1 MAIIP
6 NLNRVAGKHEVIVAP
21 GAGFCHGVEVA
32 VEKTLYIA
40 KNRKSGHIFLDGELV
55 HNREVGDQLRAQGV
69 QLLEEHSE
77 IYPEDTIIIRAHGVS
92 PQRRFYLERL
102 GCEVVDCTC
111 PLVGRIA
118 KIIEAHSGSPIIL
131 LGDRNHTEIEGL
143 CGYSKNIHVCEN
155 LAELAQLID
164 TVQQKDRMGE
174 SILGDKYTNPGEM
187 NTWILV
193 CQSTLD
199 MDFLEAAKNL
209 CDKKNFPIEIFDT
222 ICGATKRRQLG
233 LRRLESCDA
242 AIVVGG
248 KHSANTKR
256 LYEKMKQKIMAV
268 FWIEN
273 AKNLAEIDLSPYP
286 KIGIASGTSTPQNIL
301 RKIYGEISKK

>member
-1 MAIIP
+1 V
-6 NLNRVAGKHEVIVAP
+6 NRSYEVIIAP

-32 VEKTLYIA
+32 VEKALHIA
-40 KNRKSGHIFLDGELV
+40 KNRKNGHIFLDGELV
-55 HNREVGDQLRAQGV
+55 HNREVGNQLRAQGV
-69 QLLEEHSE
+69 QLLEEHSKVC
-77 IYPEDTIIIRAHGVS
+77 PEDIIIIRAHGIS

-102 GCEVVDCTC
+102 GCEIMDCTC

-118 KIIEAHSGSPIIL
+118 KIIGAHSGHPIIL
-131 LGDRNHTEIEGL
+131 LGDRDHAEVEGL

-155 LAELAQLID
+155 LAEFAQLID
-164 TVQQKDRMGE
+164 AVPQKDRISE
-174 SILGDKYTNPGEM
+174 SISGDKYTNSGEM

-199 MDFLEAAKNL
+199 VDFLEAAKNL
-209 CDKKNFPIEIFDT
+209 CDQKNFPIEIFDT
-222 ICGATKRRQLG
+222 ICGATKQRQRG
-233 LRRLESCDA
+233 LRMLENCDA
-242 AIVVGG
+242 VIVVGG

-256 LYEKMKQKIMAV
+256 LYEKIKQKIMAV

-273 AKNLAEIDLSPYP
+273 AKNLAEIDLSPYR
-286 KIGIASGTSTPQNIL
+286 KIGITAGTSTPQNVL